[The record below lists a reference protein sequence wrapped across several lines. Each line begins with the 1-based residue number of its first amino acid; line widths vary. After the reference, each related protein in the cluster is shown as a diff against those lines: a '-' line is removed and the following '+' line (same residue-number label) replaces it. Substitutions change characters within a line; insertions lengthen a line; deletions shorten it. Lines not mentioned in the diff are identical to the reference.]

1 MKSLWRKVK
10 LFYNKLDESPETMIR
25 FLLITAAY
33 GFPLGMLSG
42 GIVMYV
48 GQGMNTF
55 LLLLLFSYVFG
66 GYQAWKSINRS

>member
-1 MKSLWRKVK
+1 MKTLWRKVK

-42 GIVMYV
+42 GIVIYV
-48 GQGMNTF
+48 EQGMGTF
-55 LLLLLFSYVFG
+55 LLLLPLGYVVG
-66 GYQAWKSINRS
+66 GFQALKSINRN